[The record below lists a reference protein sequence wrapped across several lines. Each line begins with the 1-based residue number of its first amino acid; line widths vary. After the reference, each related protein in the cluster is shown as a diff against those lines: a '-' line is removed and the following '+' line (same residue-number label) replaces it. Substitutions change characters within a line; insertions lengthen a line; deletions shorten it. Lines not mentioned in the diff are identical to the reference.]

1 MLDVLSVSEVLSK
14 YKSALEKIEII
25 DPKPSSTDALQLLLV
40 RDALQSKLLE
50 RLESVHT
57 NLIEI
62 HDFDERLKKQKKVVM
77 ELLNLADWRSIVEP
91 PAQNWWWF
99 FPSRWESFDWLWNII
114 NIFAL
119 SASLSL
125 AINTSSRLLAGGIVA
140 GPDLT
145 VILHGAL
152 TLIVGGG
159 AFTQV
164 GKDAFEKLLIWQNI
178 RKEFWQEISCGL
190 SLLLLTF
197 FFGLNYH
204 LPTWAVTVNNNGIDN
219 LNKKQI
225 ESAKADFER
234 AIAMRPN
241 YGEARYNL
249 GSLYEETNDLEK
261 ARAQYE
267 LAVQSDA
274 EKFDQPLNRIK
285 AQNNLGRLYILKK
298 EYGTAVSLLNSGLME
313 YNTNAKRQE
322 MCSSNKNISS
332 RTMEEK
338 SGKISNSSH
347 STKICSP
354 SINFQHFSH
363 YSLLKNLGWARFMQ
377 KRYDQA
383 EDMLKKA
390 AKVEPNRSSSYC
402 LLAQVLEAKYPKD
415 KSKAQSSWFDC
426 KNKENKGSFFK
437 PEEDDWYGLADK
449 RLDKNVK

>member
-1 MLDVLSVSEVLSK
+1 MSDVLSVSEVLSR
-14 YKSALEKIEII
+14 YKSALEKIETT
-25 DPKPSSTDALQLLLV
+25 DPKASADDALKLLLA
-40 RDALQSKLLE
+40 RDTLQVNLLE
-50 RLESVHT
+50 RFKSMDT

-62 HDFDERLKKQKKVVM
+62 HDFDKRLKKQKKVIM
-77 ELLNLADWRSIVEP
+77 ELLNLADWRSIIEP

-99 FPSRWESFDWLWNII
+99 FPSGWESFDWLWNTI

-125 AINTSSRLLAGGIVA
+125 AINTSSRLLTGGVVT

-164 GKDAFEKLLIWQNI
+164 GKDAFEKILIGLNI

-190 SLLLLTF
+190 SLLLLAF
-197 FFGLNYH
+197 FFGINSS
-204 LPTWAVTVNNNGIDN
+204 LPSWAITINNNGVDN
-219 LNKKQI
+219 LNKKRI

-249 GSLYEETNDLEK
+249 GSLYEEINDLEK

-267 LAVQSDA
+267 LAIQSDVD
-274 EKFDQPLNRIK
+274 KFDKPINQIK
-285 AQNNLGRLYILKK
+285 AKNNLGRLYILKK
-298 EYGTAVSLLNSGLME
+298 EYGTAVKLLKAGYEIFESKKNHSNIESVNPSTIEPKSLIVPNPATKNL
-313 YNTNAKRQE
+313 
-322 MCSSNKNISS
+322 SSSDNYPQLS
-332 RTMEEK
+332 
-338 SGKISNSSH
+338 
-347 STKICSP
+347 
-354 SINFQHFSH
+354 

-383 EDMLKKA
+383 EDKLKKA
-390 AKVEPNRSSSYC
+390 AQVEPNRSSSYC

-415 KSKAQSSWFDC
+415 LSKAQSTWFDC
-426 KNKENKGSFFK
+426 KNKENNGDFFK
-437 PEEDDWYGLADK
+437 PEEDDWYGLADQ
-449 RLDKNVK
+449 RLNKNTK